1 MTLFSH
7 FNPPRARSIV
17 VALGFLVT
25 GTASA
30 ASIQTLAEAHWEG
43 INVSDPQGPA
53 STGQLLSSVGPNG
66 THANALQNVNGL
78 AAVAV
83 DGAAVNGQP
92 GNTLLA
98 RSIWSETFTNTSGV
112 AQSYEAVLSIPQ
124 IALFI
129 SNGRTKAPA
138 PTTNQLMA
146 HYAIT
151 LDINGNTAFSST
163 ALLHSGDPAHVLV
176 KTGTDLGGVKDPNSI
191 KYIFAPFGGTANL
204 GSFAPNASF
213 TATYA
218 IESGID
224 IPGFEVSASVAIGDP
239 LAIQGTGI
247 MIQPSAVPVPGAAGL
262 LLSGVASLVAAR
274 RRRRLG

>member
-124 IALFI
+124 IAL
-129 SNGRTKAPA
+129 
-138 PTTNQLMA
+138 
-146 HYAIT
+146 
-151 LDINGNTAFSST
+151 
-163 ALLHSGDPAHVLV
+163 
-176 KTGTDLGGVKDPNSI
+176 
-191 KYIFAPFGGTANL
+191 
-204 GSFAPNASF
+204 
-213 TATYA
+213 
-218 IESGID
+218 
-224 IPGFEVSASVAIGDP
+224 
-239 LAIQGTGI
+239 
-247 MIQPSAVPVPGAAGL
+247 